1 MDVTRMYEMLETLS
15 ESAKTELDK
24 GLECL
29 DTCEFGMVID
39 ILKDL
44 SEALYYRSVTKAMD
58 SLEAEDVT
66 SVRRYSVPYWHRELE
81 HNRDMDL
88 DYDRMY
94 FSSSMPSAPR
104 IQKANAKHYFDDAE
118 EYMRDSREG
127 KAGLSR
133 KNYVETKTLHPNDS
147 QKKLDNLDRYMKDLA
162 EDVVTLYED
171 GTNEEKTMVKAKL
184 QTLLQ
189 KM

>member
-1 MDVTRMYEMLETLS
+1 MDTTKMYDMLETLS
-15 ESAKTELDK
+15 EGAKTELDK
-24 GLECL
+24 GLDCL

-39 ILKDL
+39 MIKDL
-44 SEALYYRSVTKAMD
+44 SEALYYRSVTKAMEN
-58 SLEAEDVT
+58 LEGEETTDYW
-66 SVRRYSVPYWHRELE
+66 RRYSVPYWHREP
-81 HNRDMDL
+81 RDIDL

-94 FSSSMPSAPR
+94 FSDRAPR
-104 IQKANAKHYFDDAE
+104 NQRANAKHFFE
-118 EYMRDSREG
+118 ESEHYVRDSREG

-133 KNYVETKTLHPNDS
+133 KNYMETKTLHPNDS
-147 QKKLDNLDRYMKDLA
+147 QKKLDGLDRYMRDLA
-162 EDVVTLYED
+162 EDVVNLYED

>member
-15 ESAKTELDK
+15 EGAKTELDK

-29 DTCEFGMVID
+29 DTCEFGLVVD

-44 SEALYYRSVTKAMD
+44 SEALYYRSVTKAMEN
-58 SLEAEDVT
+58 LETEET
-66 SVRRYSVPYWHRELE
+66 TNWKRYSVPYWHREP
-81 HNRDMDL
+81 RDIDL

-94 FSSSMPSAPR
+94 FSSNMPRSPR
-104 IQKANAKHYFDDAE
+104 IQKANAKQFFEEPEHYE
-118 EYMRDSREG
+118 RDSREG

-133 KNYVETKTLHPNDS
+133 KNYMETKTLHPNDS
-147 QKKLDNLDRYMKDLA
+147 QKKLENLDKYMKDLA
-162 EDVVTLYED
+162 EDVVNLYED